1 MLVLDSYSDYW
12 KCLIYEMSHSRN
24 YSDKK
29 PEFSRDHLLDLVDSD
44 MLERENEDGGF
55 ENHTDEFID
64 EIEELEDEDDSL
76 QRLSDQAMR
85 RREYDPYDDG
95 DEEEEEEDAEAEE
108 GDEENDVV
116 HGDEDEEEDDL
127 DPVDFLRRLIQTRSQ
142 GGRMGALE
150 DENDDEDDDESNSH
164 SDPLRAMRLIG
175 GDRRNTNSYN
185 DRTED
190 NDERTAAG
198 NGFADV
204 VHRIMRDGIMFS
216 GFDRDNNEMQ
226 GLINNLNQRDDPYII
241 LETLNELSE
250 RLLMMN
256 GITAERMVP
265 ANKLAKSLINI
276 MEDPNLTEELE
287 INLVACRCLYNFL
300 EVNQDFIHDALNNNA
315 VECLCHKLLEI
326 TCIDLTEQL
335 LQTLEMISR
344 DPISHNMIIAANGL
358 KACLQYLDFLTI
370 HAQKKCLS
378 IVANSCSNI
387 SLANFNM
394 VKNIFDNISEVVRNN
409 TDSNVVESSWLAI
422 SGIVMSFKLKPDYLE
437 DLFLNNELLLRELI
451 EIIYISSNKSL
462 NSSTEN
468 EATKIPLNF
477 GSCLSLIKSLI
488 ILSSVSVEISKT
500 ILETCSIG
508 EIIVRS
514 LNKYSKTKPNQ
525 KAQLNISSV
534 SINEQN
540 LETITSKSSI
550 DNISVEALMA
560 APKEL
565 LSQFLNLIGYLLP
578 ISYDVRDSPF
588 LKDNHEDYEE
598 KIKIN
603 ENRVVLCKEII
614 PDSYWAFVNQIWS
627 LLINSFQATM
637 DFEIRKKIVIN
648 LSRIISFSD
657 GKGLKKIRGIEM
669 ISGLL
674 ASMINQSKST
684 MNKELPMNNNHQK
697 LQFEKKNETDVD
709 MLESDDEVDEI
720 SQMNS
725 SRKSGSDDASKVNSN
740 CLLLSAFSMSQA
752 LIEKSPGLF
761 ISDFEREGLFSD
773 SLSILNNLKLLKY
786 DSNDNLPNLTRTN
799 LFSSNYTNKYID
811 MEFTRDFEYSQTS
824 ELIYSKLIKVAQNI
838 EDIYFA
844 SRSSGGL
851 SEVPDHMKELEGIR
865 DTLGNEKLIKSFSFS
880 QWKETWNR
888 LKFSLSGSNGEFQ
901 ISSFELISSG
911 IIESLSFIFTSD
923 IYDFGFEFSDCY
935 KAFVAVFFVNN
946 SGIKSK
952 DSSILLLVNKL
963 QEALTRC
970 ESFEIVSSGNTSS
983 ISNYNNESYHTS
995 AMARQVKLKLTAE
1008 GDILENKLP
1017 TGLQN
1022 MVLSV
1027 HAIATFKSI
1036 DTFIKQ
1042 RLHFLDELNGLG
1054 NEGDYKKEKGDDSE
1068 GNKEGDSNE
1077 SSWTIE
1083 FLNDGE
1089 VIPNET
1095 TIYGAVYRS
1104 LQTKIDETVDS
1115 SKIWANIHNV
1125 SYRKVD
1131 VAPEPET
1138 KPIFYDSNV
1147 NVTDL
1152 DNYDKNTINI
1162 LKLLKVLFEMNSFVK
1177 NNNPNMSSVSNDC
1190 FMNWKLTVK
1199 LNRQLEEPLVVASG
1213 TLPGW
1218 SINVTKRFPFI
1229 FPLDTR
1235 IFLLQSTS
1243 FGYSRLIHQ
1252 WQIRT
1257 NQEIEDNNS
1266 INNQRPQL
1274 GRPTRHK
1281 VRLSRN
1287 LILQSAVKVLG
1298 LYGSSPG
1305 ILEIEYFDEVGSG
1318 LGPTLEFYATV
1329 SKEFSKK
1336 KLRLWRDYD
1345 LANNNEDD
1353 YIFSKTGLFPAP
1365 LDKSQASSENGRKV
1379 LYFFSNLGKFIARA
1393 LLDSRIIDFNFNPVF
1408 LKFVQFFNQNGIQKA
1423 ARRDVKKL
1431 ANMATLRLVDP
1442 ELADSMEHLLKYSEQ
1457 FSTVEEHDRD
1467 NIKIDDCTIND
1478 LSLSFIVPGYPKYE
1492 LIPNGDDTPV
1502 TSSNLETYI
1511 NKVLEATLYSGIV
1524 HQTKAF
1530 MDGFSKVFPITSL
1543 VIFSP
1548 EELVEL
1554 FGSAEE
1560 DWSIET
1566 LPSAVNAN
1574 HGYTKESES
1583 ITRLINILVGFND
1596 IEKRAF
1602 LQFLTGAPKLPIGGF
1617 KALRPVFTVVRKQAD
1632 SGLKD
1637 DDYLPS
1643 VMTCANYLKLPN
1655 YSSESIMREK
1665 LLQAVNEGAGAF
1677 LLS

>member
-1 MLVLDSYSDYW
+1 MSNPRDYSN
-12 KCLIYEMSHSRN
+12 R
-24 YSDKK
+24 K
-29 PEFSRDHLLDLVDSD
+29 PEFSRDHPFELVDSD
-44 MLERENEDGGF
+44 MLDRENEEGGF

-64 EIEELEDEDDSL
+64 EIEELDEEDDSL
-76 QRLSDQAMR
+76 QRLSDQAAR

-95 DEEEEEEDAEAEE
+95 DEEEEEEE
-108 GDEENDVV
+108 
-116 HGDEDEEEDDL
+116 EDEEEEDADDDSHAANGDEDDDEEDL
-127 DPVDFLRRLIQTRSQ
+127 DPVDFLRRLIQTRSR
-142 GGRMGALE
+142 GRRIGALDDENDNE
-150 DENDDEDDDESNSH
+150 DENGDNLRL
-164 SDPLRAMRLIG
+164 DPLSALRIVG
-175 GDRRNTNSYN
+175 GDRRDINSYN
-185 DRTED
+185 DRFED

-216 GFDRDNNEMQ
+216 SFDRDNNEMQ

-256 GITAERMVP
+256 GITAERMIP
-265 ANKLAKSLINI
+265 ANKLAKALINI
-276 MEDPNLTEELE
+276 MDDPNLTEELE

-315 VECLCHKLLEI
+315 VECLCTKLLEI

-358 KACLQYLDFLTI
+358 KACLQYLDFLTV

-394 VKNIFDNISEVVRNN
+394 VRKDFDNISDVVRNN
-409 TDSNVVESSWLAI
+409 TDSSVVESGWLAI
-422 SGIVMSFKLKPDYLE
+422 SRIVMSFKLKPDYLE
-437 DLFLNNELLLRELI
+437 ELFLNNELLLRELI

-462 NSSTEN
+462 NSSTVN
-468 EATKIPLNF
+468 EVAKIPLNF

-508 EIIVRS
+508 EIIVKS
-514 LNKYSKTKPNQ
+514 LNKYSKSKPNAKVQ
-525 KAQLNISSV
+525 SNLASLSNA
-534 SINEQN
+534 QN
-540 LETITSKSSI
+540 LETITSESSI

-560 APKEL
+560 SPKEL

-578 ISYDVRDSPF
+578 ITYDVKTSPF

-598 KIKIN
+598 KVKIN

-627 LLINSFQATM
+627 LLINSFQTTM
-637 DFEIRKKIVIN
+637 DFEIRKKILIN

-657 GKGLKKIRGIEM
+657 GAGFKKIRGVEM
-669 ISGLL
+669 ISSLL
-674 ASMINQSKST
+674 ASLINQSKSI
-684 MNKELPMNNNHQK
+684 MNRELSSYSNHQN
-697 LQFEKKNETDVD
+697 LPYEKKNETDVD
-709 MLESDDEVDEI
+709 MLASDDEVEDDNQLNF
-720 SQMNS
+720 S
-725 SRKSGSDDASKVNSN
+725 KKDKPDDASKVNSN
-740 CLLLSAFSMSQA
+740 CLLLCAFSMSQA
-752 LIEKSPGLF
+752 LIEKASDLF

-786 DSNDNLPNLTRTN
+786 DSNEDLPNLTRAN
-799 LFSSNYTNKYID
+799 LFSSSYTNKYID
-811 MEFTRDFEYSQTS
+811 MEFTRDFESSQTS
-824 ELIYSKLIKVAQNI
+824 DLIHNKLIEAAQNI
-838 EDIYFA
+838 EDLYLA
-844 SRSSGGL
+844 SRKSRDSSKI
-851 SEVPDHMKELEGIR
+851 PDHMKELKSIR
-865 DTLGNEKLIKSFSFS
+865 DILSSQDKIESFLYS
-880 QWKETWNR
+880 QWEETWKR
-888 LKFSLSGSNGEFQ
+888 LKFALSGTNGEFK

-911 IIESLSFIFTSD
+911 IIESLSLIFTSD

-935 KAFVAVFFVNN
+935 KAFVTVFFENN
-946 SGIKSK
+946 SGIESR
-952 DSSILLLVNKL
+952 DSPILLLVNKL

-970 ESFEIVSSGNTSS
+970 ESFEIVSSGNSSS
-983 ISNYNNESYHTS
+983 ISNYNNDNYHTS

-1042 RLHFLDELNGLG
+1042 RLNFLDELNGLG
-1054 NEGDYKKEKGDDSE
+1054 SGDDYKKEGRDESE
-1068 GNKEGDSNE
+1068 ENKEIDTNK
-1077 SSWTIE
+1077 SSWNIE
-1083 FLNDGE
+1083 FLNNGE
-1089 VIPNET
+1089 LIPNET

-1104 LQTKIDETVDS
+1104 LQTKVDETVDA
-1115 SKIWANIHNV
+1115 SKIWSNIHNIT
-1125 SYRKVD
+1125 YRKVD
-1131 VAPEPET
+1131 SAQETET
-1138 KPIFYDSNV
+1138 KPISYDNNV
-1147 NVTDL
+1147 SEL

-1162 LKLLKVLFEMNSFVK
+1162 LKLLKVLFEMNSFV
-1177 NNNPNMSSVSNDC
+1177 NNNHPNMNNIPNES

-1218 SINVTKRFPFI
+1218 SINVTKKFPFI

-1257 NQEIEDNNS
+1257 NQEIEDNNNS
-1266 INNQRPQL
+1266 NNQRPQL

-1287 LILQSAVKVLG
+1287 LMLQSAVKVLG

-1336 KLRLWRDYD
+1336 KLKLWRDYG
-1345 LANNNEDD
+1345 LADSDEED

-1365 LDKSQASSENGRKV
+1365 LDKSQVSSENGRKV

-1408 LKFVQFFNQNGIQKA
+1408 LKFVQFFNKNGIQKA
-1423 ARRDVKKL
+1423 ARRNIKKL

-1442 ELADSMEHLLKYSEQ
+1442 ELADSMLHLLKYVER
-1457 FSTVEEHDRD
+1457 FSTVEEHERD
-1467 NIKIDDCTIND
+1467 NIKVDDCTIND
-1478 LSLSFIVPGYPKYE
+1478 LALSFVVPGYPQYE
-1492 LIPNGDDTPV
+1492 LIPNGEDTPV

-1530 MDGFSKVFPITSL
+1530 MDGFSKVFPINSL
-1543 VIFSP
+1543 IIFSP
-1548 EELVEL
+1548 EELVGL

-1566 LPSAVNAN
+1566 LPAAINAN
-1574 HGYTKESES
+1574 HGYNKESEA

-1617 KALRPVFTVVRKQAD
+1617 KALRPAFTVVRKQAEN
-1632 SGLKD
+1632 GLKD

-1655 YSSESIMREK
+1655 YSSESVMREK